1 MAAFKYQNVEYSI
14 VLLSMC
20 LLVNTINCVV
30 ISALIKLNIL
40 TTGIILTIR
49 IAADSA
55 TASPTDTAA
64 AISTASRIVEELLR
78 ETTMGLMKAN
88 LLIGT

>member
-1 MAAFKYQNVEYSI
+1 
-14 VLLSMC
+14 MC
-20 LLVNTINCVV
+20 LLVNTINCVI

-40 TTGIILTIR
+40 TTGIILTIK
-49 IAADSA
+49 IAVDSA
-55 TASPTDTAA
+55 TASPTDTTAA
-64 AISTASRIVEELLR
+64 TATAASRIVEELLR